1 MPSLKLIKNNYFITT
16 FLIINLIFI
25 FAVIFKKSYEAHLM
39 YIEQKIEK
47 EIAQIKE
54 KNIKLEEKL
63 FQLKDPKKIK
73 AFAQENLK
81 MRDTKINQLKK
92 INNDIQDKPQ
102 I

>member
-1 MPSLKLIKNNYFITT
+1 MASLKLIRNNYFITT
-16 FLIINLIFI
+16 FIIINLIFV

-47 EIAQIKE
+47 EIALIKE
-54 KNIKLEEKL
+54 KNLKLEEKL

-73 AFAQENLK
+73 LFAKENLK

-92 INNDIQDKPQ
+92 INYDIQNQ
-102 I
+102 S